1 MRLDP
6 AKRQVLIRQA
16 EAIFE
21 QDPPVLP
28 VAWEQ
33 LIDLWYNY
41 VKGVNPYGYFGA
53 YDVVRHDTEWLDK
66 T

>member
-1 MRLDP
+1 M
-6 AKRQVLIRQA
+6 LIRQA

-33 LIDLWYNY
+33 LIDLWYNN
-41 VKGVNPYGYFGA
+41 VKGVNPYEYFGA
-53 YDVVRHDTEWLDK
+53 YDVIRHDTEWLDK
-66 T
+66 A